1 MSPTR
6 RRIIAAAVLTALCA
20 ATVPPLAQA
29 QTFPTKRFTIFV
41 ASSAGGSFDIMARLF
56 ADRLRKKSDQT
67 VLVEN
72 RPGANDTLAL
82 GAMVQ
87 APNDGHAI
95 SIAGGFVAPLFQK
108 SIPFEASM
116 LTPIS
121 IMAQTPFTIVASK
134 ASNLKNFR
142 EFLAHAKANPGKLT
156 QGSATGL
163 HGLEM
168 YAAQFALGFEAN
180 VIPYKGFAPLETAVL
195 SGELDSS
202 IFGNLGKVKTGQ
214 ITAIVTAGEK
224 RNPEIPDV
232 PTFKELGINYEPRAS
247 YTAWARSDTPT
258 DLLDRLNREM
268 TELVQSPE
276 WTERITKGLGI
287 PPAGMTREAARNYL
301 NTEFQQYKVTAD
313 RAGIKPQ

>member
-1 MSPTR
+1 
-6 RRIIAAAVLTALCA
+6 
-20 ATVPPLAQA
+20 
-29 QTFPTKRFTIFV
+29 
-41 ASSAGGSFDIMARLF
+41 
-56 ADRLRKKSDQT
+56 
-67 VLVEN
+67 
-72 RPGANDTLAL
+72 
-82 GAMVQ
+82 
-87 APNDGHAI
+87 
-95 SIAGGFVAPLFQK
+95 
-108 SIPFEASM
+108 M
-116 LTPIS
+116 LTPVS
-121 IMAQTPFTIVASK
+121 ILAQTPFTIVASK
-134 ASNLKNFR
+134 ASNLHNFK
-142 EFLAHAKANPGKLT
+142 EFLAYAKANPGKLT

-168 YAAQFALGFEAN
+168 YAAQFALGFQAN

-214 ITAIVTAGEK
+214 ITAIVTAGER

-258 DLLDRLNREM
+258 DLLDRINREM

-276 WTERITKGLGI
+276 WNERVTKGLGI
-287 PPAGMTREAARNYL
+287 PPVGMTREAARTYL
-301 NTEFQQYKVTAD
+301 AAEFQAYKTTAE